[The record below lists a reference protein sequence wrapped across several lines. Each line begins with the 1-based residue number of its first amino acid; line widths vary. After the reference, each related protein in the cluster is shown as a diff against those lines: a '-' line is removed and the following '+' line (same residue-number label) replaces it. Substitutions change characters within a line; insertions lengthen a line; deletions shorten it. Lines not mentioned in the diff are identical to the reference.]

1 MPGIGRRGMF
11 CRALAVLALALC
23 CVLTLAAAGAD
34 SPKIELSEEWI
45 VLGPNETAKLTAE
58 VTGYSGKA
66 TVAMASSNPLVA

>member
-34 SPKIELSEEWI
+34 SPKIPSADASNDNHILPI
-45 VLGPNETAKLTAE
+45 VF
-58 VTGYSGKA
+58 
-66 TVAMASSNPLVA
+66 